1 MTGALE
7 LDLGVDVPD
16 PERDR
21 EFEVDR
27 TPRGLV
33 AAALAMQLA
42 ARPCMSAASI
52 IAREVGHGPHN
63 EVAVAGHHVWSPD
76 DGPLQ
81 VLDVC
86 AGSGVWTDEM
96 IAWCKRHGIPVE
108 ITAIELRPEEREHLE
123 RVADHVHI
131 GDALRLLVASDFEG
145 WHIVVG
151 NPAFSLLSMMPGKR
165 SLAPLLLSLA
175 RAVILL
181 STTQAFTRSKAA
193 AEWLRANPPALEIR
207 IAQGVRFR
215 SKSGTDGIS
224 YSVTSWVPY
233 QRHVSPGTPW
243 PCDVLVLPAEA
254 RSWREIPGR
263 EVAR

>member
-7 LDLGVDVPD
+7 LDLGVAVPD
-16 PERDR
+16 PDRDR
-21 EFEVDR
+21 EYEVDR

-33 AAALAMQLA
+33 AASLAMHLS
-42 ARPCMSAASI
+42 ARGI
-52 IAREVGHGPHN
+52 GHAQS
-63 EVAVAGHHVWSPD
+63 VAVAGHHVWSPD
-76 DGPLQ
+76 DGPLR

-86 AGSGVWTDEM
+86 AGSGVWASEM
-96 IAWCKRHGIPVE
+96 RAWCERHGIPVE
-108 ITAIELRPEEREHLE
+108 ITAIEMRPEEREHLE

-131 GDALRLLVASDFEG
+131 GDALGRLADGVLSR
-145 WHIVVG
+145 WTCHIAVG

-193 AEWLRANPPALEIR
+193 AAWLRANPPALEIR

-215 SKSGTDGIS
+215 AKSGTDGIS

-233 QRHVSPGTPW
+233 QRHVLPGTPW